1 MNLTGISTP
10 QECEKV
16 CGIDF
21 AHIWRIVLFPCTEL
35 NSQTAKGSLYI
46 AVFQPN
52 SGGRGGR
59 PKIDPFNEKG
69 LQIVNQGCRFFKNV
83 FGAESTL
90 SKLKILRLRRTS
102 M

>member
-16 CGIDF
+16 CRIDF

-35 NSQTAKGSLYI
+35 NSQTAKGSLDI

-52 SGGRGGR
+52 SGGRAKTRNIGAPQGAPHDQLSGR
-59 PKIDPFNEKG
+59 P
-69 LQIVNQGCRFFKNV
+69 
-83 FGAESTL
+83 
-90 SKLKILRLRRTS
+90 
-102 M
+102 